1 MVRLEPFATLRPFAI
16 LRCVWFLASQRAIG
30 MALVPLIPSA
40 APADIWTAGVKHL
53 QWMLPPKGFPMDRW
67 ALVCSD
73 CARLLEQH
81 GSDLRRLG
89 WSAEDAFGAHP
100 SAPAAAVRCYGLGM
114 LLGGGEV
121 VELAVDHARVKRP
134 SGALLTFMR
143 TANPG
148 AVPIW
153 AVE

>member
-1 MVRLEPFATLRPFAI
+1 
-16 LRCVWFLASQRAIG
+16 
-30 MALVPLIPSA
+30 
-40 APADIWTAGVKHL
+40 
-53 QWMLPPKGFPMDRW
+53 MLPPKGFAFDRW
-67 ALVCSD
+67 ALICLD

-81 GSDLRRLG
+81 GADLHRFG
-89 WSAEDAFGAHP
+89 WSSIDAFGAHRD
-100 SAPAAAVRCYGLGM
+100 APAVAVRRYGLGL

-121 VELAVDHARVKRP
+121 VEMTADHARIKRP

>member
-1 MVRLEPFATLRPFAI
+1 MTTI
-16 LRCVWFLASQRAIG
+16 C
-30 MALVPLIPSA
+30 LVP
-40 APADIWTAGVKHL
+40 DEKTTDDWVAGMKRI
-53 QWMLPPKGFPMDRW
+53 QRMLPPKGFVFDRW

-81 GSDLRRLG
+81 GVELRRLG

-100 SAPAAAVRCYGLGM
+100 SAPAAAVRCYGLGL

-121 VELAVDHARVKRP
+121 VELAADHTRVKRP
-134 SGALLTFMR
+134 SGALLTFRR

-153 AVE
+153 AVEK